1 MIEPKAKDTYTAP
14 FTNTP
19 SITAP
24 ANGATDI
31 GETPTIT
38 SSAFGTTNG
47 SDTHANTDWQI
58 ASDSGFST
66 IVVQAVDDASN
77 KTSWTVP
84 GGNLSVNT
92 TYYVRA
98 RHSGA
103 TYGDS
108 DWSETVSFTTA
119 AQFLDPATEALIA
132 QMSVAPTSARE
143 GLIDALISG
152 LKAYG
157 IWPKLDRLWVMAAH
171 DAQAAR
177 LDWKNPAGTALTAVN
192 SPTFT
197 ADQGYAGDIVS
208 AYLDTGFTPSTD
220 AVQATKS
227 SAFIGCWVRGQAT
240 TNNAYYSG
248 ILTNANTRAFG
259 FALRSS
265 ATEARTAATTSVTVL
280 HSASTGFFANNQ
292 SALSAQETYTNGV
305 AGNTGTFTATDLP
318 TDTLLLLAY
327 RNNASGPA
335 SYADGQISVYCIG
348 SSLTA
353 TEHANLYSLLNTYM
367 AGL

>member
-1 MIEPKAKDTYTAP
+1 
-14 FTNTP
+14 
-19 SITAP
+19 
-24 ANGATDI
+24 
-31 GETPTIT
+31 
-38 SSAFGTTNG
+38 
-47 SDTHANTDWQI
+47 
-58 ASDSGFST
+58 
-66 IVVQAVDDASN
+66 
-77 KTSWTVP
+77 
-84 GGNLSVNT
+84 
-92 TYYVRA
+92 
-98 RHSGA
+98 
-103 TYGDS
+103 
-108 DWSETVSFTTA
+108 
-119 AQFLDPATEALIA
+119 
-132 QMSVAPTSARE
+132 
-143 GLIDALISG
+143 
-152 LKAYG
+152 
-157 IWPKLDRLWVMAAH
+157 
-171 DAQAAR
+171 
-177 LDWKNPAGTALTAVN
+177 
-192 SPTFT
+192 TFT